1 VDEFDRFVGERGPAL
16 RRTAYLLTGDWHLAE
31 DLLQAALLRTYERR
45 RRLRDPAALEPY
57 TRRVLVTTFTSW
69 TRRRSFRERPTEDLP
84 DTARPDAADARAER
98 DRVWSAVRAL
108 PPRQRAVLVLRYYED
123 RTEAEIADLLG
134 VSPGSVKS
142 HASRG
147 LAALRVLLPAEETA

>member
-1 VDEFDRFVGERGPAL
+1 VDEFDGFVAARGASL

-45 RRLRDPAALEPY
+45 RRLRDLDRLEPY

-69 TRRRSFRERPTEDLP
+69 TRRRSFRERPTEHLP
-84 DTARPDAADARAER
+84 DRPGADATEAYAER
-98 DRVWSAVRAL
+98 DRVWSAVKAL

-123 RTEAEIADLLG
+123 RSEAEIADLLG
-134 VSPGSVKS
+134 VSPGTVKS
-142 HASRG
+142 HASRA
-147 LAALRVLLPAEETA
+147 LDALRDALPHEEPA